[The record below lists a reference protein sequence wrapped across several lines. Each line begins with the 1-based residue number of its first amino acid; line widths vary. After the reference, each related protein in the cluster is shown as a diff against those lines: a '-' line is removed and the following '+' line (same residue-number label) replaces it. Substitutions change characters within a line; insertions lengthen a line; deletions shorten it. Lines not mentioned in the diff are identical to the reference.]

1 MSSVAPP
8 QPLEVSVLGP
18 VRARRAGEDLVLGGR
33 RQRAVLAR
41 LALAG
46 GEAVPAARVIDEL
59 WLGDPP
65 PSATNTLQSYVSN
78 LRRVLRGPEG
88 QVIERAGDAYRL
100 ALPPEALAAAR
111 FEALVRGLGT
121 ADDAD
126 AVAQAD
132 EALALWH
139 GPAVADFADEPW
151 AQGDAVRLEELRLAA
166 MEERFDALLASGGH
180 SAAVADLEAAAAAHP
195 LRERFAGQL
204 VLALYRCGRQ
214 AEALRAYERTRSHLA
229 DELGLDPGPDLV
241 RLADAVLVH
250 DPDLL
255 HAEARVPAADPVAR
269 VEATPAAPRARGVL
283 ATGILPLPPAVD
295 ERRGR
300 TDFVGRDAEMAALEQ
315 QWDLVTEGDRRL
327 VLLTGEPGV
336 GKTRLAQRLARMVH
350 EQGGPVLWGRCAAEN
365 LIAYQPIA
373 EAVRTAVRML
383 HPELV
388 RTLID
393 PRPAL
398 GLVLH
403 DTVPSIERAERSER
417 FALYDSLADL
427 TGEVSAAAP
436 VLLVVDDLQWADAS
450 TLALLQQV
458 LVDHRSG
465 RLLVLAT
472 LRRPAGRPTEEVDRL
487 LADLH
492 RDHLVASVEV
502 EGLSAPDVG
511 ALLRTRGVELDAAAV
526 DAVRDRTAG
535 NPFFI
540 EALVDH
546 GDDLV
551 GVDGRSLPTT
561 VRDVLDSRLAAIPA
575 DDARVLTA
583 AAIIGLRVDLDLL
596 AEVSGTDPDDLLDV
610 VDRAVASG
618 LLAEDEDLGWVT
630 FPHAL
635 VRQALVARTSRNR
648 EARIHLAV
656 GSALE
661 ARPASPDRAPRVAQH
676 LLAAGR
682 ACPPGRAARGALAAA
697 GAAASVAADAEA
709 RTWARRAAE
718 VLEGLAPEAREGLD
732 TEADLVV
739 AASSRNLAEV
749 DVARAAVERVHD
761 RAAATGDGLLL
772 ARAAQEQALLVGGV
786 GFSFGAVDQELLGRL
801 EEALAALPADHPT
814 ERSVLLSWM
823 SIALTG
829 ADDQER
835 QAPIAAE
842 AWTLAEGVA
851 DRPDVVALAAFA
863 RHLAHAG
870 PDGLAE
876 RQRVRPVLLEATRDA
891 GWGELELVG
900 LVLGVVD
907 LLEADRVPESEA
919 ALEAVRSR
927 LAAGDPRPL
936 FDVYVHFI
944 DAAFALL
951 RGDLA
956 EAEAASA
963 RGLEQGEAAHGGNAT
978 QAWAGQQYMLANYR
992 SQLGGLIPVVEA
1004 MVEEFP
1010 TMAVWRVALAT
1021 CQANAGLLEAAR
1033 DTYRR
1038 TYEGDAL
1045 PLPQSSTWYTTVCQL
1060 AELAWNLDDADL
1072 AARLLPLT
1080 EPVADRVAVTG
1091 MGAVCIGHVAR
1102 HHGLVLAVLR
1112 RDDEAVELLERARR
1126 RAEECGFGPWLVR
1139 TQVELAAVRER
1150 RGGPGD
1156 GETAAALRAEA
1167 QEGAARLGVHPS
1179 LLPDDLRA

>member
-1 MSSVAPP
+1 MPTVPA
-8 QPLEVSVLGP
+8 QPLQVSVLGP
-18 VRARRAGEDLVLGGR
+18 VRARRGDEDLALGGR

-46 GEAVPAARVIDEL
+46 GEAVAASRVIDDL

-78 LRRVLRGPEG
+78 LRRILRGPEG

-100 ALPPEALAAAR
+100 AVDPDVLVAGR
-111 FEALVRGLGT
+111 FERLVRSLG
-121 ADDAD
+121 AAGDAEVV
-126 AVAQAD
+126 AVVD
-132 EALALWH
+132 EALGLWH

-151 AQGDAVRLEELRLAA
+151 AQGDAVRLEELRLAS

-180 SAAVADLEAAAAAHP
+180 AAAVADLEAAAAAHP

-255 HAEARVPAADPVAR
+255 VAAARAPSPSPTERAEA
-269 VEATPAAPRARGVL
+269 APGGPRPRGVL

-295 ERRGR
+295 ERRER
-300 TDFVGRDAEMAALEQ
+300 TDFVGRGTELAALEA
-315 QWDLVTEGDRRL
+315 QWDLVADGDRRL
-327 VLLTGEPGV
+327 VVLAGEPGV
-336 GKTRLAQRLARMVH
+336 GKTRLAQSLARRVH
-350 EQGGPVLWGRCAAEN
+350 AQGAPVLWGRCAAEN
-365 LIAYQPIA
+365 LIAYQPVA
-373 EAVRTAVRML
+373 EAVRTAVRVL

-393 PRPAL
+393 TRPAL
-398 GLVLH
+398 GLVLD
-403 DTVPSIERAERSER
+403 DTVPTAERAERAER
-417 FALYDSLADL
+417 FALYGALADL

-450 TLALLQQV
+450 TLALLER
-458 LVDHRSG
+458 LLLDHRTG

-492 RDHLVASVEV
+492 RDHRVATVEV
-502 EGLSAPDVG
+502 EGLPATDVG
-511 ALLRTRGVELDAAAV
+511 ALLRTRGVDLDPAAV
-526 DAVRDRTAG
+526 EAVRDRTAG
-535 NPFFI
+535 NPFFL

-551 GVDGRSLPTT
+551 DADGRSLPTT
-561 VRDVLDSRLAAIPA
+561 VRDVLDARLAGLDE

-583 AAIIGLRVDLDLL
+583 AAVIGLRVELDLL

-610 VDRAVASG
+610 VDRAVAAG
-618 LLAEDEDLGWVT
+618 LLAEDEDLGSVT

-635 VRQALVARTSRNR
+635 VQQALVARSTRNR

-656 GSALE
+656 ASALE
-661 ARPASPDRAPRVAQH
+661 ASPSASPDRAAVVAQH

-682 ACPPGRAARGALAAA
+682 VCPPVRAARAAVAAGTAAA
-697 GAAASVAADAEA
+697 AVAADSEA
-709 RTWARRAAE
+709 RTWAQRAAD
-718 VLEGLAPEAREGLD
+718 VLRALPPEECEGLD
-732 TEADLVV
+732 TEADLLL
-739 AASSRNLAEV
+739 AATSRNLAEMEVARRAV
-749 DVARAAVERVHD
+749 DRVRGRARAA
-761 RAAATGDGLLL
+761 GDGLLL
-772 ARAAQEQALLVGGV
+772 ARAAQEEALLVGGV
-786 GFSFGAVDQELLGRL
+786 GFSFGAVDEGLVRHL
-801 EEALAALPADHPT
+801 EEALAAVPVDHPV
-814 ERSVLLSWM
+814 ERAALLSWM

-842 AWTLAEGVA
+842 AWALAAEVE
-851 DRPDVVALAAFA
+851 DRPDVLALAAFA

-870 PDGLAE
+870 PEGLAE
-876 RQRVRPVLLEATRDA
+876 RQRVRPVLLDATREA
-891 GWGELELVG
+891 RWSELEMVALI
-900 LVLGVVD
+900 LGVVD
-907 LLEADRVPESEA
+907 LLEADRVDESRL
-919 ALEAVRSR
+919 ALESVRIR

-951 RGDLA
+951 HGELA
-956 EAEAASA
+956 EAEVASA
-963 RGLEQGEAAHGGNAT
+963 RGLEQGEPAHGGNAT

-992 SQLGGLIPVVEA
+992 GRLAELIPVVEA
-1004 MVEEFP
+1004 MVAEFP

-1021 CQANAGLLEAAR
+1021 CQAGAGLVDAAR
-1033 DTYRR
+1033 ATYGA
-1038 TYEGDAL
+1038 TYVGDEL

-1072 AARLLPLT
+1072 AARLAPLT
-1080 EPVADRVAVTG
+1080 GPVADRVAVTG
-1091 MGAVCIGHVAR
+1091 MGAVCIGHIAR
-1102 HHGLVLAVLR
+1102 HHGLVLAVLG
-1112 RDDEAVELLERARR
+1112 RDDEAVEVLEHARERAAACRFR
-1126 RAEECGFGPWLVR
+1126 PWLVR

-1150 RGGPGD
+1150 RDGPGD
-1156 GETAAALRAEA
+1156 REAAVALRAEA
-1167 QEGAARLGVHPS
+1167 AALSERLGVQAA
-1179 LLPDDLRA
+1179 LLPAPAG